1 MYQYA
6 IWVRINQL
14 QTANTYIYA
23 NDDVQCRQ
31 LAEAQYGH
39 GNLLSYT
46 KVT

>member
-6 IWVRINQL
+6 IWVRINPL
-14 QTANTYIYA
+14 QTTNTHIYA
-23 NDDVQCRQ
+23 DNDIQCKMI
-31 LAEAQYGH
+31 AEAQYGH